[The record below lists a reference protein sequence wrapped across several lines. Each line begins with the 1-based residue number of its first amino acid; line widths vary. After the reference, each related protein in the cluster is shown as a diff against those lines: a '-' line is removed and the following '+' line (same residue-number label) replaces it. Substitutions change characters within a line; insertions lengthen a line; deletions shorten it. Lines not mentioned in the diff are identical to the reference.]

1 MFLVFYTFC
10 SSQHFSLCVCVVCS
24 SNVFGVCVCSP
35 CCNRV
40 VQSRDLTKHPL
51 TRCFG
56 KINVSNVAGTQV
68 AHKMLNYLWIS
79 PRASGRQTPP
89 PTHLRPRVFC
99 FTRSPSTLLSPPG
112 GVTCRSTK
120 GHGHRLKY
128 HNDNR
133 CRNISWTTITN
144 TSTDIQRQCTKTR
157 CAREM

>member
-1 MFLVFYTFC
+1 MYFILFALL
-10 SSQHFSLCVCVVCS
+10 SPSLSVCVCCLLFQCVWC
-24 SNVFGVCVCSP
+24 VCVCSP

-40 VQSRDLTKHPL
+40 VQSRVLTKHPL

-56 KINVSNVAGTQV
+56 KIDVSNVAATQV

-89 PTHLRPRVFC
+89 PTHLRPLVFC
-99 FTRSPSTLLSPPG
+99 FTRSPNTLLSPPG